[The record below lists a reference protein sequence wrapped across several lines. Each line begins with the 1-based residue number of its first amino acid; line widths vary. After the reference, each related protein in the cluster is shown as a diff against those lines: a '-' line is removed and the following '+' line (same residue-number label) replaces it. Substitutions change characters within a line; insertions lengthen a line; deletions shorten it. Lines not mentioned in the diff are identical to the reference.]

1 MEYYGK
7 LIGKKKK
14 IGIVV
19 SRFNS
24 LVTTHLLEGAKDCLL
39 RHGVEDIDIFWTPG
53 SFEIPLV
60 LKKIVNKYDGIIAL
74 SAVIRG
80 DTPHFDF
87 VATEL
92 SKGIA
97 KISIETGKPISFG
110 VITADTEEQAL
121 TRAGLKHGNKGWDA
135 ALSVLEM
142 INLIEEIGS

>member
-1 MEYYGK
+1 MEYQGR
-7 LIGKKKK
+7 LIGKGKK

-24 LVTTHLLEGAKDCLL
+24 LVTKHLLDGAIDCLK
-39 RHGVEDIDIFWTPG
+39 RHGVEDYDIYWTPG
-53 SFEIPLV
+53 SFEIPIV
-60 LKKIVNKYDGIIAL
+60 LKKIVKKYDGLIAL

-87 VATEL
+87 VANEI

-97 KISIETGKPISFG
+97 RISLDSGVPISFG

-135 ALSVLEM
+135 AMSVIEM
-142 INLIEEIGS
+142 INLMEEIK